1 MNIINIHE
9 DHHSQMLLH
18 LFLPLGPVFPHALLK
33 SIEYVL
39 ANTHQVV
46 QPFAEW
52 LNSRK
57 GPSGL
62 NAEVDLA
69 FRWVC
74 DAVATKLHVRVFH
87 DHVSEGVAKRVVL
100 IMQHKSDTVSICP
113 ICLDHLQRGLPLAA
127 LRHARRTTTPSTPRG
142 KLQLPACPAASRRK
156 CLAVGLAEGRSS
168 GGRWASLP
176 RLLPAAA
183 AGMPE
188 GGLRISGNTSSNL
201 LHSLSAEAVNVLFK
215 KKN

>member
-1 MNIINIHE
+1 MTRGIQHMNIINIHE

-46 QPFAEW
+46 QPLAEW

-74 DAVATKLHVRVFH
+74 DAVATKLHVR
-87 DHVSEGVAKRVVL
+87 AVVG
-100 IMQHKSDTVSICP
+100 
-113 ICLDHLQRGLPLAA
+113 RE
-127 LRHARRTTTPSTPRG
+127 
-142 KLQLPACPAASRRK
+142 RK
-156 CLAVGLAEGRSS
+156 TAVEAQT
-168 GGRWASLP
+168 AH
-176 RLLPAAA
+176 
-183 AGMPE
+183 
-188 GGLRISGNTSSNL
+188 NTSQECQNFRPPQTCWGSGFFCND
-201 LHSLSAEAVNVLFK
+201 
-215 KKN
+215 

>member
-1 MNIINIHE
+1 MTRGIQHMNIINIHE

-69 FRWVC
+69 FRWVR

-127 LRHARRTTTPSTPRG
+127 LRD
-142 KLQLPACPAASRRK
+142 RK
-156 CLAVGLAEGRSS
+156 SV
-168 GGRWASLP
+168 
-176 RLLPAAA
+176 
-183 AGMPE
+183 
-188 GGLRISGNTSSNL
+188 
-201 LHSLSAEAVNVLFK
+201 V
-215 KKN
+215 